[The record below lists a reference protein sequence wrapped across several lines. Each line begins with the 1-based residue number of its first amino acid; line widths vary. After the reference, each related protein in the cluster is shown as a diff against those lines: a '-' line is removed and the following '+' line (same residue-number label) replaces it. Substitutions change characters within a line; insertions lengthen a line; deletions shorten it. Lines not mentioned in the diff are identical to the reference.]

1 MKIPL
6 RYVVEDRDRHG
17 NVRVYF
23 RRKGQPKIRLPG
35 PIGSAEFLAAY
46 RAAAAGIAQ
55 PRGQKPAPPTAGS
68 IRWLCAEYFRAPA
81 FRQLDPRTQRVRR
94 AILDRLCEHEGEK
107 PFRLM
112 SARHIRQRRDAMAE
126 RPEAANALVKALR
139 QLFGFAVRYEHADRN
154 PAKDVEF
161 LPSRGDG
168 HHSWTADEIAR
179 FEARHPIGTPARLA
193 FALLV
198 YTGQRRGDVVMFGR
212 QHVRDGSLTF
222 VQHKNRNRRPVRLSI
237 PIVPELARILAAT
250 PGGDLTFLVTAFGQ
264 PFTANGFGN
273 WFRKRCDEAGLPHC
287 SAHGLRKAMA
297 SRLAEAGCSASEIG
311 AVTGHRTLKETA
323 RYTAAA
329 DQKTLAQ
336 RAMEAYAGSES
347 VPPQDANPKGGTQT
361 NVNPLKRKR
370 L

>member
-17 NVRVYF
+17 NVRLYY

-68 IRWLCAEYFRAPA
+68 IRWLCAEYFRAPT

-179 FEARHPIGTPARLA
+179 FEAKHPIGTPARLA
-193 FALLV
+193 FALLLF
-198 YTGQRRGDVVMFGR
+198 TGQRRSDVVRLGR
-212 QHVRDGSLTF
+212 QHINGGCLTF
-222 VQHKNRNRRPVRLSI
+222 TQAKNERRRPVRLTI
-237 PIVPELARILAAT
+237 PLHPDLRRIIDASVC
-250 PGGDLTFLVTAFGQ
+250 GDLTFLVTPGGETYSPA
-264 PFTANGFGN
+264 GFGN
-273 WFRKRCDEAGLPHC
+273 AFRRWCDKAGLPARC
-287 SAHGLRKAMA
+287 RAHGLRKAVA
-297 SRLAEAGCSASEIG
+297 ARLAEAGCTELEIM
-311 AVTGHRTLKETA
+311 AVTGHRTSKEIA
-323 RYTAAA
+323 RYTRAA
-329 DQKTLAQ
+329 DQVVRAEAAMKALAERLAQ
-336 RAMEAYAGSES
+336 KKVSHISAGGQN
-347 VPPQDANPKGGTQT
+347 VGQKGDVT
-361 NVNPLKRKR
+361 R
-370 L
+370 